1 VLALVAAGCQ
11 DAQQRQAE
19 HAVEQHLR
27 DSGAADYDL
36 KRTHCSRVARMVA
49 QQLATKVFL
58 CKVPIGGPAKCD
70 EFRVTAQKGGGA
82 AIVLTRRN
90 VDCIGPLS

>member
-19 HAVEQHLR
+19 HLVEQHVR
-27 DSGAADYDL
+27 ATGAAGYDL
-36 KRTHCSRVARMVA
+36 KRTHCSRVARLVA

-70 EFRVTAQKGGGA
+70 EFRVTARKGGA
-82 AIVLTRRN
+82 TIVRTRRN
-90 VDCIGPLS
+90 VDCIGPLGS